1 VTSTQEPTRTERAA
15 VELYW
20 VPLGAGGARIVRLN
34 GRAYEAVHARLEGR
48 TAMDLYH
55 CALQVRVPEGR
66 FSIELTPVP
75 DVHGA
80 ARGVVGE
87 GPVGSRLLGRFRVFR
102 YELRCWREGTI
113 PDLRYAVGGPRTLTD
128 DPALA
133 RAVLRSTAAAPTLV
147 WGRDEL
153 RTGEMWNS
161 NSVIAWVLAS
171 SGVPLAA
178 AAPPPRGRA
187 PGWRAGLVVAR
198 RGQPERSVSSTR
210 PSSATS
216 IISANDV

>member
-1 VTSTQEPTRTERAA
+1 VTSTQEPTREERAA
-15 VELYW
+15 VDLYW
-20 VPLGAGGARIVRLN
+20 VPLGAGGARIVRVN

-55 CALQVRVPEGR
+55 CALEVRIPEGR

-75 DVHGA
+75 DPHGA
-80 ARGVVGE
+80 TRGVVRE
-87 GPVGSRLLGRFRVFR
+87 GPVGSRHLGRFRVFR
-102 YELRCWREGTI
+102 YELRCWRDGTI

-128 DPALA
+128 DPDLA
-133 RAVLRSTAAAPTLV
+133 RAVVDHTAAAPALV
-147 WGRDEL
+147 WGRDER

-161 NSVIAWVLAS
+161 NSVIAWVLAT
-171 SGVPLAA
+171 SGVPLTA

-198 RGQPERSVSSTR
+198 RDQAVRSVSSTS